1 MEFKPRQKKS
11 SDFNV
16 VINETTIAKVNET
29 VFLGVVLDNNLTWK
43 SHIASLAVKTSVRI
57 GIIFRSSFYLSTPS
71 LRML

>member
-11 SDFNV
+11 SDLNV

-43 SHIASLAVKTSVRI
+43 SS
-57 GIIFRSSFYLSTPS
+57 G
-71 LRML
+71 